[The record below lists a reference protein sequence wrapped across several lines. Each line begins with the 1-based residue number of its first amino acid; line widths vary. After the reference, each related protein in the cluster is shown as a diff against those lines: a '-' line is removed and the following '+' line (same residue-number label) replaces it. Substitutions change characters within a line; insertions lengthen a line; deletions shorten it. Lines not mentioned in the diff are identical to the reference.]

1 MSVDL
6 AALTVHLKQG
16 IVCLSGPTAAGK
28 TALAMALAKL
38 LPVELVSVDS
48 ALIYRDMDIGTAKPT
63 PEELAICPHHLIDIR
78 DPAEIYSAA
87 DFRSD
92 ALALIEDI
100 RARGKIPLLVGGTM
114 LYFRALL
121 AGLSELPA
129 ADASIREALQQRAEK
144 EGWTVLHHEL
154 CVIDPVAGARI
165 HPNDP
170 QRLLRALEVYQ
181 VTGQTITE
189 LTRTQRP
196 GLSLPT
202 WQIAV
207 APVDRKI
214 LHQRI
219 EKRFQLMLDAGFTN
233 EVIKLQA
240 RGDLHL
246 DLPSMRSV
254 GYRQMW
260 LHLLGKL
267 SAEEMQER
275 AVIAT
280 RQLAKRQITW
290 LRSWPGL
297 TWVDSLSEDYL
308 TQALNALSKEP
319 LAPEKWLK
327 QHD

>member
-1 MSVDL
+1 MSIDIAEL
-6 AALTVHLKQG
+6 SEHLQQG
-16 IVCLSGPTAAGK
+16 VICLSGPTAAGK
-28 TALAMALAKL
+28 TALAMALAKK
-38 LPVELVSVDS
+38 LPVELISVDS

-63 PEELAICPHHLIDIR
+63 SEELAVCPHHLIDIR
-78 DPAEIYSAA
+78 DPAEVYSAA

-92 ALALIEDI
+92 ALVLIKKI
-100 RARGKIPLLVGGTM
+100 RERGKIPLLVGGTM

-129 ADASIREALQQRAEK
+129 ADAAIREKLQLRAES
-144 EGWTVLHHEL
+144 EGWAVLHQAL
-154 CVIDPVAGARI
+154 CAIDPVAGARI

-170 QRLLRALEVYQ
+170 QRLLRALEVYEI
-181 VTGQTITE
+181 TGQTMTQ
-189 LTRTQRP
+189 LTQTQQP
-196 GLSLPT
+196 GLMLPT

-207 APVDRKI
+207 APADRKI

-219 EKRFQLMLDAGFTN
+219 EQRFQLMLDAGFAD
-233 EVIKLQA
+233 EVKKLRD

-260 LHLLGKL
+260 LHLQGEL
-267 SAEEMQER
+267 SAAEMKDK
-275 AVIAT
+275 AIIAT

-297 TWVDSLSEDYL
+297 TWVDSLNEGYE
-308 TQALNALSKEP
+308 TTALNALRKAP
-319 LAPEKWLK
+319 LAPQEWIK
-327 QHD
+327 